1 MATLI
6 SSDATGVLG
15 NSSSKTKAVSA
26 NGRYIVIE
34 SAATNLVTGDTNG
47 VTDVFLKDTQT
58 GAIMLL
64 SADAAGTPG
73 NAASISGD
81 ISNDG
86 RYVQIVSG
94 ATNLVA
100 GDTNGVDD
108 VFIKD
113 TQTGA
118 ITRVNT
124 TAAGEQATGG
134 TLGSDTADIS
144 ADGRYVVIGSDATNL
159 VADDTNGAWDI
170 FLKDTQTGAITRVN
184 TDATGA
190 QANAGGSY
198 LGGRVTDDGAYVV
211 FASNASN
218 LVAGDTNGVTDIF
231 KKNIATGAITRVSVG
246 PAGQEIMNVNNIVED
261 FVNGIQVNNLAGI
274 SADGRYVAIQSSG
287 GTEAGT
293 TIPGVFLKD
302 TLTGAVIE
310 VSTDAAGAWTNA
322 SASATGR
329 ALSADGRFVVFN
341 STASNLIAGDTNGV
355 NDVFIKDTLT
365 GEIARLSVGAAGV
378 QGNGA
383 SNGARISPDGT
394 HIAFNTVATN
404 LLPTDNNGVQDA
416 VVVANPFIPLSL
428 PLSGSLVG
436 AWSDYGVNYPPET
449 GVATFFSDGT
459 YMQVSA
465 STGGSGP
472 NTNGTPG
479 MERGTYS
486 LDLATGY
493 VTLTVSVDTNGY
505 WGLSDR
511 NPIGTPFTVPLTSLT
526 GNSFTIAGAN
536 AFGNMSS
543 PWQLIT
549 SATSAI
555 VGSWYMYQQS
565 VQSHVVFTFM
575 ADGTYF
581 FAQEGTGTGMENGTY
596 GWNSATGALT
606 VTTTTDTAD
615 SGFTPLS
622 GPLNAQLSWQ
632 ISGDVTTLNSSIEGS
647 FALTRVASGNEAQ
660 TGSTGVDTINIASG
674 TNTLI
679 DIVPGTDIINIS
691 SGATAVQ
698 SLTTATASY
707 ATNTTNDGTLVIYAL
722 PTTASTITG
731 SSGIDSITGSS
742 ADDSLDGGA
751 GNDVLNG
758 GAGNDILAGG
768 AGNDTYYVDSTGDSV
783 TETTNVS
790 GSATLGFRLALDL
803 SGSVDKVIASI
814 SYTLGS
820 NLENLDLAAGGGN
833 LTGTGNE
840 LDNVLTG
847 NEGSNTLAGGAGNDT
862 LTGGAGNDS
871 LDGGAGLD
879 IASYSLS
886 RVSFTVTASGTG
898 FTVADNTGANGT
910 DTLSNVERIS
920 FADGS
925 LGLDISGTSGQ
936 MYRLYKAAF
945 NRIPDAPGLGWNIGL
960 VDGGLTLAQMSA
972 AFVVSAEFSSTYG
985 SLTNTQFL
993 DQLYLNVL
1001 SRPADPVGA
1010 AWNLNL
1016 LDTNAVDR
1024 PGMLAAYSESAENQ
1038 AAVIGQIQ
1046 DGIWFT

>member
-6 SSDATGVLG
+6 SSDVNGVLG
-15 NSSSKTKAVSA
+15 NGSSKPKAVSA

-73 NAASISGD
+73 NAISIRDD
-81 ISNDG
+81 ISNDR
-86 RYVQIVSG
+86 RYVQIVSD

-184 TDATGA
+184 TDATCA

-341 STASNLIAGDTNGV
+341 STASNLIAGDPNGV

-486 LDLATGY
+486 LDPATGY
-493 VTLTVSVDTNGY
+493 VTITVLVDTNGN
-505 WGLSDR
+505 WGLSDYH
-511 NPIGTPFTVPLTSLT
+511 PINTPFTVPLTSLT
-526 GNSFTIAGAN
+526 SNSFTIVGAN

-549 SATSAI
+549 SATSPI
-555 VGSWYMYQQS
+555 VGSWYMYQQE
-565 VQSHVVFTFM
+565 VQSHVAFTFM
-575 ADGTYF
+575 ADGPYF
-581 FAQEGTGTGMENGTY
+581 FAQEGTGTGMEKCTY

-606 VTTTTDTAD
+606 VTTSVDTAD
-615 SGFTPLS
+615 SGFSPAPNTTYAWLV
-622 GPLNAQLSWQ
+622 N
-632 ISGDVTTLNSSIEGS
+632 GDVATLRSSTQRDFS
-647 FALTRVASGNEAQ
+647 LTRVAPGNSAQ
-660 TGSTGVDTINIASG
+660 TGSAGVDTINIASG
-674 TNTLI
+674 TVTL
-679 DIVPGTDIINIS
+679 
-691 SGATAVQ
+691 
-698 SLTTATASY
+698 
-707 ATNTTNDGTLVIYAL
+707 
-722 PTTASTITG
+722 
-731 SSGIDSITGSS
+731 
-742 ADDSLDGGA
+742 
-751 GNDVLNG
+751 
-758 GAGNDILAGG
+758 
-768 AGNDTYYVDSTGDSV
+768 
-783 TETTNVS
+783 TNV
-790 GSATLGFRLALDL
+790 
-803 SGSVDKVIASI
+803 
-814 SYTLGS
+814 
-820 NLENLDLAAGGGN
+820 
-833 LTGTGNE
+833 
-840 LDNVLTG
+840 
-847 NEGSNTLAGGAGNDT
+847 
-862 LTGGAGNDS
+862 
-871 LDGGAGLD
+871 
-879 IASYSLS
+879 
-886 RVSFTVTASGTG
+886 
-898 FTVADNTGANGT
+898 
-910 DTLSNVERIS
+910 
-920 FADGS
+920 
-925 LGLDISGTSGQ
+925 
-936 MYRLYKAAF
+936 
-945 NRIPDAPGLGWNIGL
+945 
-960 VDGGLTLAQMSA
+960 
-972 AFVVSAEFSSTYG
+972 
-985 SLTNTQFL
+985 
-993 DQLYLNVL
+993 
-1001 SRPADPVGA
+1001 
-1010 AWNLNL
+1010 
-1016 LDTNAVDR
+1016 
-1024 PGMLAAYSESAENQ
+1024 
-1038 AAVIGQIQ
+1038 
-1046 DGIWFT
+1046 